1 MKQRASTVKVLAIT
15 NDQNSILKRQSMN
28 LTNQIFRLTGVKN
41 AFEKRKAFRHYSM
54 KKKMSKSFS
63 TPALKSSINLK
74 KNTKNPLFQIPKKTM
89 DWDQF
94 LKSNS
99 KIGNKMVY
107 SQPSA
112 SLQEKIT
119 FVDKKIDKY

>member
-54 KKKMSKSFS
+54 KKK
-63 TPALKSSINLK
+63 N
-74 KNTKNPLFQIPKKTM
+74 
-89 DWDQF
+89 
-94 LKSNS
+94 
-99 KIGNKMVY
+99 
-107 SQPSA
+107 
-112 SLQEKIT
+112 E
-119 FVDKKIDKY
+119 